1 MKTHERAAIAL
12 RRVKGSHY
20 STMKQLADAL
30 GWSMT
35 AVHRACEA
43 EPEIRAI
50 LSANKTRKIKPLVTP
65 RVKRDGVPMQPIIKR
80 LYDAVQLS
88 SMTQL
93 EITERAGMSEAF
105 FRDVFKRGHLP
116 RMQSI
121 MAVCEVIGLELTLVK
136 PDNA

>member
-1 MKTHERAAIAL
+1 MKTHDRARIAL
-12 RRVKGSHY
+12 RRAKGSHY

-50 LSANKTRKIKPLVTP
+50 LNANKHRPVKPLVTP
-65 RVKRDGVPMQPIIKR
+65 RVKRDDVPMQPIIKR
-80 LYDAVQLS
+80 LHDAIQLS

-121 MAVCEVIGLELTLVK
+121 MAVCEVLGYELQLCKGTS
-136 PDNA
+136 

>member
-1 MKTHERAAIAL
+1 MKTHDRARIAL

-20 STMKQLADAL
+20 STMKQLSDAL
-30 GWSMT
+30 DWSMT
-35 AVHRACEA
+35 AVHRACEV

-50 LSANKTRKIKPLVTP
+50 LNANKHRPIKPLVTP
-65 RVKRDGVPMQPIIKR
+65 RVKRKDLPMQPIIKQ
-80 LYDAVQLS
+80 LYDAVKAS
-88 SMTQL
+88 DMTQL
-93 EITERAGMSEAF
+93 EICEKAGMSEMF
-105 FRDVFKRGHLP
+105 FRDVFRRGHLP